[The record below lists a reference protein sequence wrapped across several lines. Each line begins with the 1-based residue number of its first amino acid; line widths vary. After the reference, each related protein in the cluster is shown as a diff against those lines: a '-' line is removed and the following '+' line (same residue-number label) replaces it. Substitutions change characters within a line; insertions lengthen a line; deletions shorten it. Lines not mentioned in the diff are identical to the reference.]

1 MRTTVSS
8 VKVRHYN
15 FHTGEIYWRDT
26 HIIYPDDFLLSLWK
40 QGESVWKKCLMGGAT
55 PSEFW
60 GRLMESSP
68 WIQNHPAYHRKKEK
82 LIPISLYG
90 DEVQAFKNTE
100 AGVVSVLGFSSDLA
114 FNNHPLMRYFLIS
127 IYAEQTACDE
137 TFEDILGAITP
148 RLQRLVSDENDYPWT
163 REGWSFAYSSTQ
175 GDLKYIVDKWGFNN
189 YRRNDFCSR
198 CPCVKQDDNIGLTLA
213 NFKTDADHMRT
224 RYVHEDYLE
233 WSRPED
239 RVIAALIYVFQFF
252 HHVLY
257 VLKLS
262 FSKTL

>member
-1 MRTTVSS
+1 MKTPVSS

-60 GRLMESSP
+60 GRVMESSP
-68 WIQNHPAYHRKKEK
+68 WIRNHPAYHRNKEK

-100 AGVVSVLGFSSDLA
+100 AGVVSVLGFSSDLS

-127 IYAEQTACDE
+127 IYAEQTACDD
-137 TFEDILGAITP
+137 TFDDILAAITP
-148 RLQRLVSDENDYPWT
+148 RLQRLVSDENDYPWAQ
-163 REGWSFAYSSTQ
+163 EGWSFAYSSTQ

-213 NFKTDADHMRT
+213 NFKTDADHMRI
-224 RYVHEDYLE
+224 RYVHEDYLQ
-233 WSRPED
+233 WSHPED
-239 RVIAALIYVFQFF
+239 RFIAVLIYA
-252 HHVLY
+252 LY
-257 VLKLS
+257 LYFMFAS
-262 FSKTL
+262 FLF